1 MSGHFSAPVWIESY
15 NIYAFLTLNKKACS
29 GRGFGLRQDP
39 DSTCEEVV
47 GKKVINFYG
56 TSRGTA
62 EVLISGGKDTEET
75 KNRQNEPNAAQT
87 MDQSHL
93 IQP

>member
-1 MSGHFSAPVWIESY
+1 M
-15 NIYAFLTLNKKACS
+15 
-29 GRGFGLRQDP
+29 
-39 DSTCEEVV
+39 
-47 GKKVINFYG
+47 INFYG

-62 EVLISGGKDTEET
+62 EVLISGGEDTEET
-75 KNRQNEPNAAQT
+75 KNRQNGPNAAQT